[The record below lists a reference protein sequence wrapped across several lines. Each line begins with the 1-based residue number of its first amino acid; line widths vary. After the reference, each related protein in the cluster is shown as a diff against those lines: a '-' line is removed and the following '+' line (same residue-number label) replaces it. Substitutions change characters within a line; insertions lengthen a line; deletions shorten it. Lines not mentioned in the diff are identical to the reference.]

1 VRAIHRP
8 GESCGLSGLVD
19 GGPYVCTVTALERSR
34 ILHVDA
40 EPLRDALAREPEF
53 ALHVARAVAHDL
65 RRAVTQC
72 SHLVLQ
78 TPLERLA
85 GFLVEQADSAGIVR
99 LRETQGQIAAQIG
112 TVREVV
118 GRAFRRLEEDGV
130 VVRRGRQI
138 SILDR
143 ETLTRLA
150 R

>member
-1 VRAIHRP
+1 MDA
-8 GESCGLSGLVD
+8 GD
-19 GGPYVCTVTALERSR
+19 YVCTVTALERTR
-34 ILHVDA
+34 LLHVDA
-40 EPLRDALAREPEF
+40 DALRELLSREPEF
-53 ALHVARAVAHDL
+53 ALYVARAVTHDL

-85 GFLVEQADSAGIVR
+85 GFLVEQADSSGNVR

-118 GRAFRRLEEDGV
+118 GRAFRRLEEDGT
-130 VVRRGRQI
+130 VVRRGRLI
-138 SILDR
+138 AILDR
-143 ETLTRLA
+143 DALVRLA